1 MPMLQHSDSA
11 NCYLVLKK
19 FNVRRE
25 SVLCTFSRISEVVF
39 SREKPKMFY
48 YCFTFILDL
57 ENRLGYKR
65 KNPLIIKGFRCSG
78 DGS

>member
-1 MPMLQHSDSA
+1 MPKLQHSDSA

-19 FNVRRE
+19 FNVRTA

-48 YCFTFILDL
+48 YCFTFISDPL
-57 ENRLGYKR
+57 NRLD
-65 KNPLIIKGFRCSG
+65 FT
-78 DGS
+78 